1 MNTMIK
7 DLKRGHMSAVV
18 MSLLQANNTITTLEV
33 KQELRTKHPDFSW
46 KQTDVSNYMNA
57 MHLSGDLTYED
68 NGTFRTYSGESLKK
82 TSVKKDAK
90 GKNLKKVAAKS
101 ISRAKAYDLMTGNKG
116 YFFTAEFVKKDGK
129 TRIINCQASKDQKDS
144 KLGYI
149 NVKEA
154 SLMRTDPDNAYR
166 KINMQT
172 IKSLKIGGVA
182 YKIK

>member
-1 MNTMIK
+1 MNNMIK

-33 KQELRTKHPDFSW
+33 KNELRTKHPDFSW
-46 KQTDVSNYMNA
+46 KQSDVSNYMNA

-68 NGTFRTYSGESLKK
+68 NGTFRVYSGEVLKT
-82 TSVKKDAK
+82 TSIKKDAK
-90 GKNLKKVAAKS
+90 GKKLSKVKAKS

-129 TRIINCQASKDQKDS
+129 TRVINCQAAKEQDS

-154 SLMRTDPDNAYR
+154 SLMRTDPKNAFR

-172 IKSLKIGGVA
+172 LKSLKIGGVA
-182 YKIK
+182 YNVK